1 MISFEDMVTKSNM
14 KQDLPEDMMLIPEG
28 PFLMGSTEEDIN
40 KLLELDRN
48 VEASRFDV
56 EVPQREVFMSAYLI
70 DKYPVT
76 NADYKKFIESGAY
89 KQRDFWSDAG
99 WDYVQQANLW
109 IVTVCT
115 APWMVKMIVL

>member
-1 MISFEDMVTKSNM
+1 MISFENMVTKSNM
-14 KQDLPEDMMLIPEG
+14 KQNLPEDMVLIPEG

-70 DKYPVT
+70 DKSPVT
-76 NADYKKFIESGAY
+76 NAG
-89 KQRDFWSDAG
+89 
-99 WDYVQQANLW
+99 L
-109 IVTVCT
+109 
-115 APWMVKMIVL
+115 